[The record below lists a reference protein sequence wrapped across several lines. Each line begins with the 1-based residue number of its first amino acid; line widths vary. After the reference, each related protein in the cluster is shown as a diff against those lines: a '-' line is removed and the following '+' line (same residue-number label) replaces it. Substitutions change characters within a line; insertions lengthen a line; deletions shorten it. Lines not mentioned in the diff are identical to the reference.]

1 MIESAP
7 QLPEQRETLDGD
19 ALAHALAAMRT
30 VLDGALAGVSGARD
44 VLLATQAGGGDFES
58 GQGGN
63 GGEIALDLYLAHAAA
78 DLRTALSLIRDQLRD
93 GL

>member
-44 VLLATQAGGGDFES
+44 VLLTTQAGGDVES
-58 GQGGN
+58 GQGN

>member
-1 MIESAP
+1 M
-7 QLPEQRETLDGD
+7 
-19 ALAHALAAMRT
+19 AHATSCSPHRP
-30 VLDGALAGVSGARD
+30 
-44 VLLATQAGGGDFES
+44 GGDFES
-58 GQGGN
+58 GQGN

>member
-44 VLLATQAGGGDFES
+44 VLLATQAGDDVES
-58 GQGGN
+58 GQGN
-63 GGEIALDLYLAHAAA
+63 GSEIALDVYLAHAAA
-78 DLRTALSLIRDQLRD
+78 DLRTALSLIRDQLRE

>member
-19 ALAHALAAMRT
+19 ALNHALAAMRT

-44 VLLATQAGGGDFES
+44 VLLATQAGGDFES
-58 GQGGN
+58 GQGN

>member
-44 VLLATQAGGGDFES
+44 VLLATQAGGVTS
-58 GQGGN
+58 SRARGN

>member
-1 MIESAP
+1 MIGSAP

-44 VLLATQAGGGDFES
+44 VLLATQAGGDVES
-58 GQGGN
+58 GQGN